1 MRQTDLEPFA
11 KGLQCLHLDT
21 PLFKQQNTKKL
32 YGTKINACMCSW
44 GKFWTKDTKRPKIP
58 NATFEEPGAK
68 AGYCAHTLHTPQSK
82 GWANH
87 LSHPSSPTPR
97 QTSTLNPH
105 WEQAPPLLWE
115 QTSKGTCCL
124 FLLPSACSRGPNKT
138 LPEKTNLS
146 TNSLT
151 LPLLGEKVFP
161 FPLNLA
167 WF

>member
-105 WEQAPPLLWE
+105 WEQAPPLPWE

-124 FLLPSACSRGPNKT
+124 FLLPSAAEAPIKPCLKKPICPQI
-138 LPEKTNLS
+138 L
-146 TNSLT
+146 
-151 LPLLGEKVFP
+151 
-161 FPLNLA
+161 
-167 WF
+167 